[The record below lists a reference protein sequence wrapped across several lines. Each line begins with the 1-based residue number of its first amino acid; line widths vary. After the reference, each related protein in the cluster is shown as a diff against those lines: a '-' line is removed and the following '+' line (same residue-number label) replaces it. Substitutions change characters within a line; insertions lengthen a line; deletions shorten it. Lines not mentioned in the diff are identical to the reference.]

1 MPYYD
6 YKAVNFDKIVTVW
19 HPVDTDV
26 EIWGQVCF
34 LAQVPMG
41 SIPYDE
47 PVQKYLSTV
56 QFIKNI
62 SNSELREKGFTKLV
76 KRDKGVF
83 ENVTATEDESRYM
96 LSNDPSTMPNLGKKV
111 PD

>member
-6 YKAVNFDKIVTVW
+6 YKTVNFDKIVTVW

-34 LAQVPMG
+34 LAQVPLG

-56 QFIKNI
+56 QIIKNI

-83 ENVTATEDESRYM
+83 ENVTATENESRYM
-96 LSNDPSTMPNLGKKV
+96 LSNDPSTLPNLGKKV